1 MRKCDWCKKMILV
14 KELFAVNALSE
25 IIEIFV
31 QKIIQA
37 AKRVRSAGKIY
48 QKSYRQGKS
57 VAAYGIR
64 F

>member
-1 MRKCDWCKKMILV
+1 MIGVKKTILV

-48 QKSYRQGKS
+48 QKSYR
-57 VAAYGIR
+57 
-64 F
+64 